1 MAEEIN
7 GYQEEV
13 LADLLDLQAELRG
26 EDPHADARP
35 EPPAAPEVAAERTEV
50 ATPPDSVT
58 VSERGLQ
65 VSVTPSGAAVSVRM
79 AALNARLSKLER
91 ELAAVTRRI
100 EGIDVELA
108 DQAEPANVD
117 DSWRTFID
125 LQRMVADR
133 LDGPR

>member
-26 EDPHADARP
+26 EDPRAVAP
-35 EPPAAPEVAAERTEV
+35 EPPAPIETVAEDVPPTLAPR
-50 ATPPDSVT
+50 DMVT
-58 VSERGLQ
+58 VSEPGLQ
-65 VSVTPSGAAVSVRM
+65 VSVTPSGAAVTERM
-79 AALNARLSKLER
+79 AALNERLSRLER
-91 ELAAVTRRI
+91 DLAGVTRRI
-100 EGIDVELA
+100 EGID
-108 DQAEPANVD
+108 AEPPDAAEAANVD

-133 LDGPR
+133 LDGSR